1 MAGQNTSGAPATAEH
16 SAPKRKPKSL
26 MVQRISYAFGNL
38 GQAAYYN
45 ALSTYFVTYYAAQ
58 TLFSS
63 YEKDEAA
70 AMIGIIR
77 IAEIFIDPL
86 LGNLVDNT
94 KTRWGRFHP
103 WQVIGGVTSSILLFA
118 IFTGLFGLVNTDKTL
133 FIIVFII
140 VFILLDV
147 LYSLRDISYWGMI
160 PALSSSSRERSIF
173 TSLATF
179 TGSIG
184 YNGVTTT
191 VVPIL
196 GFFSGMAGA
205 ESNSQVGWTAFGA
218 IICIL
223 GIV

>member
-1 MAGQNTSGAPATAEH
+1 MAGQNHSGASATAEH

-26 MVQRISYAFGNL
+26 LTQRISYALGNL

-70 AMIGIIR
+70 AMIGIITLLVFIIR
-77 IAEIFIDPL
+77 IVEIFIDPL

-147 LYSLRDISYWGMI
+147 LYSLRDIWLFRVECG
-160 PALSSSSRERSIF
+160 
-173 TSLATF
+173 
-179 TGSIG
+179 
-184 YNGVTTT
+184 
-191 VVPIL
+191 
-196 GFFSGMAGA
+196 
-205 ESNSQVGWTAFGA
+205 
-218 IICIL
+218 
-223 GIV
+223 